1 MREARID
8 RIAQAHEEVAKCF
21 DTGVSTHE
29 AAKAFHYIISEAPQ
43 SMCFPVFLSLIRSGL
58 VPNIRLEARSGPPP
72 AHVPNPDLVKEY
84 DLIID
89 AILPGDPVAAQ
100 RAVQTYLEGS
110 LERSRDLS
118 GVRGARPG

>member
-1 MREARID
+1 M
-8 RIAQAHEEVAKCF
+8 
-21 DTGVSTHE
+21 
-29 AAKAFHYIISEAPQ
+29 
-43 SMCFPVFLSLIRSGL
+43 
-58 VPNIRLEARSGPPP
+58 
-72 AHVPNPDLVKEY
+72 PNPDLVKEY

-100 RAVQTYLEGS
+100 RAMQTHLEGS